1 MLTDTAIR
9 KTKPQDKPF
18 KLTDGKGMY
27 LHVMPNGSKLWR
39 MKYSYAGKEKLLSFG
54 PYPEV
59 PLAEA
64 REKRDEARAVL
75 RDGRDPS
82 VAKKERDAAAIFDA
96 GTTFEAVSREW
107 HEANKPKWTDVHC
120 YDVLHSL
127 ERDVF
132 PELGGLPIKSITA
145 PMVLKVLR
153 AIEKRPAV
161 ETARRIRQRMSAV
174 FVYAIASGR
183 GENDP
188 AAIVQS
194 AMAPLKKGR
203 QPAITDLEQAREI
216 IRKVDREGAHPATKL
231 AIRLLALTALRPGAL
246 ATTPWAEL
254 ENIGDLWTVPAAR
267 MKLALHLKDDEA
279 RDHLVPLSRQAIEVI
294 EALRQLT
301 GRCPFVFPNGRHAHK
316 PMSEN
321 AMGYLLNRAGYHHRH
336 VPHGWRST
344 FSTVMN
350 ERNPADHRII
360 DLMLAHTPKDKVE
373 AAYNRAAHLA
383 RRRELAQEWADL
395 LIVDQM
401 PLDEVV
407 SWRRRGK
414 ATIIVPAIT

>member
-1 MLTDTAIR
+1 MLTDAQIR
-9 KTKPQDKPF
+9 RAPATDRPTKMS
-18 KLTDGKGMY
+18 DGGGLY
-27 LHVMPNGSKLWR
+27 LQLNPNGSKLWR
-39 MKYSYAGKEKLLSFG
+39 MKYRYAGKEKLLSFG
-54 PYPEV
+54 QYPEV
-59 PLAEA
+59 TLAQA
-64 REKRDEARAVL
+64 REKRDGARELL
-75 RDGRDPS
+75 RDGHDPS
-82 VAKKERDAAAIFDA
+82 VVKKERAAAAIFDA
-96 GTTFEAVSREW
+96 GTTFEVVAREW
-107 HEANKPKWTDVHC
+107 HTANREKWSDTHR

-132 PELGGLPIKSITA
+132 PGLGELPIKSITA

-153 AIEKRPAV
+153 SIEERSAK

-188 AAIVQS
+188 AAIVQG

-216 IRKVDREGAHPATKL
+216 LRKVDREGAHPTTKL
-231 AIRLLALTALRPGAL
+231 AIRLLALTALRPGTL
-246 ATTPWAEL
+246 AKTPWAEL
-254 ENIGDLWTVPAAR
+254 EDVEDLWTVPAVR

-279 RDHLVPLSRQAIEVI
+279 RDHLVPLSWQAREVI
-294 EALRQLT
+294 EALRPLS
-301 GRCPFVFPNGRHAHK
+301 GRLPFVFPNGRNSHK

-350 ERNPADHRII
+350 ERYPGDHRII

-373 AAYNRAAHLA
+373 AAYNRAAHLQ

-395 LIVDQM
+395 LMVDQM
-401 PLDEVV
+401 PLEEVV
-407 SWRRRGK
+407 SGRKRGK
-414 ATIIVPAIT
+414 ASIHAAT

>member
-1 MLTDTAIR
+1 MLTDTQLR
-9 KTKPQDKPF
+9 KIKPTEKTQ
-18 KLTDGKGMY
+18 KLADGGGLY
-27 LHVMPNGSKLWR
+27 LFVQPNGSKLWR
-39 MKYSYAGKEKLLSFG
+39 MRFFFAGKESMLSFG
-54 PYPEV
+54 PYPGV
-59 PLAEA
+59 TLAEA
-64 REKRDEARAVL
+64 REKREEVKALLRQGKNPATAR
-75 RDGRDPS
+75 
-82 VAKKERDAAAIFDA
+82 KEQEAAAIFDA
-96 GTTFEAVSREW
+96 GTTFEAVAREW
-107 HEANKPKWTDVHC
+107 HEANKAKWTPVHC

-132 PELGGLPIKSITA
+132 PELGALPIKSITA

-188 AAIVQS
+188 AAIVQG

-231 AIRLLALTALRPGAL
+231 AIRLLALTALRPGTL
-246 ATTPWAEL
+246 ATTPWEEL
-254 ENIGDLWTVPAAR
+254 EDVEDLWIVPAAR

-279 RDHLVPLSRQAIEVI
+279 RDHLVPLSRQAREVI
-294 EALRQLT
+294 ETLRPLT

-350 ERNPADHRII
+350 ERHPQDSRII

-401 PLDEVV
+401 PLEEVV
-407 SWRRRGK
+407 SGRRRGK
-414 ATIIVPAIT
+414 ASIHAST

>member
-9 KTKPQDKPF
+9 KAKPQDKPF
-18 KLTDGKGMY
+18 KLTDGKGLY

-39 MKYSYAGKEKLLSFG
+39 MKFSFAGKEKLLSFG

-59 PLAEA
+59 TLAEA
-64 REKRDEARAVL
+64 REKREEARATL

-82 VAKKERDAAAIFDA
+82 VVKRERQAAAIFDA
-96 GTTFEAVSREW
+96 GTTFEVVAREW
-107 HEANKPKWTDVHC
+107 HAANKAKWTDVHC

-132 PELGGLPIKSITA
+132 PELGALPIKSITA
-145 PMVLKVLR
+145 PMVLGILR
-153 AIEKRPAV
+153 AIESRPAK

-174 FVYAIASGR
+174 FVYGIASGR
-183 GENDP
+183 AETDP
-188 AAIVQS
+188 AAIVQG

-216 IRKVDREGAHPATKL
+216 LRKVDREGAHPVTKL
-231 AIRLLALTALRPGAL
+231 AIRLLALTSLRPGAL
-246 ATTPWAEL
+246 AATPWSEL
-254 ENIGDLWTVPAAR
+254 EDVDDLWTVPAAR
-267 MKLALHLKDDEA
+267 MKMMLHMKDNEA
-279 RDHLVPLSRQAIEVI
+279 RDHLVPLSRQARDVIEV
-294 EALRQLT
+294 LRPLT
-301 GRCPFVFPNGRHAHK
+301 GRCPYVFPNGRHAHK

-350 ERNPADHRII
+350 ERYPADHRII

-373 AAYNRAAHLA
+373 SAYNRASHLK
-383 RRRELAQEWADL
+383 RRAELAQDWADL
-395 LIVDQM
+395 LMVDQM
-401 PLDEVV
+401 PLEDVV
-407 SWRRRGK
+407 RAPRRGK
-414 ATIIVPAIT
+414 ASIHAAT

>member
-1 MLTDTAIR
+1 MLTDTEIR
-9 KTKPQDKPF
+9 KAKPGEKPR
-18 KLTDGKGMY
+18 KLSDGGGLHLY
-27 LHVMPNGSKLWR
+27 LTPGGSRLWR
-39 MKYSYAGKEKLLSFG
+39 MKYRYADKEKLLSFG

-59 PLAEA
+59 TLAEA
-64 REKRDEARAVL
+64 RRKRDEARAVL
-75 RDGRDPS
+75 REGRDPG
-82 VAKKERDAAAIFDA
+82 VAKKERQAAAIFDA
-96 GTTFEAVSREW
+96 GTTFEAVAREW
-107 HEANKPKWTDVHC
+107 HTANRAKWSDTHR

-132 PELGGLPIKSITA
+132 PSLGDLPIKAITA

-153 AIEKRPAV
+153 AIETRQAV

-174 FVYAIASGR
+174 FVFAIASGR
-183 GENDP
+183 AENDP
-188 AAIVQS
+188 AAIVQG

-216 IRKVDREGAHPATKL
+216 LRQVDRAGASPVTKIAL
-231 AIRLLALTALRPGAL
+231 RLLALTALRPGTL

-254 ENIGDLWTVPAAR
+254 EGVTDLWTVPAAR
-267 MKLALHLKDDEA
+267 MKLALHLKDDTA
-279 RDHLVPLSRQAIEVI
+279 RDHLVPLSSQAIDAVD
-294 EALRQLT
+294 ALRAIT
-301 GRCPFVFPNGRHAHK
+301 GRLPYLFPNGRHAHK

-350 ERNPADHRII
+350 ERYPADHRII

-383 RRRELAQEWADL
+383 RRRELAQAWADL
-395 LIVDQM
+395 LMVDQM
-401 PLDEVV
+401 PLDEVLAGP
-407 SWRRRGK
+407 RRGRSSIH
-414 ATIIVPAIT
+414 AAI

>member
-9 KTKPQDKPF
+9 KIKPADKPF
-18 KLTDGKGMY
+18 KMTDGQGLY

-39 MKYSYAGKEKLLSFG
+39 CKYAFAGKEKLLSFG

-59 PLAEA
+59 TLAQA
-64 REKRDEARAVL
+64 REKRDAARELL
-75 RDGRDPS
+75 RDGHDPS
-82 VAKKERDAAAIFDA
+82 VVKKERAAAAIFDS
-96 GTTFEAVSREW
+96 GTTFEVVAREW
-107 HEANKPKWTDVHC
+107 HTANREKWSDTHR

-132 PELGGLPIKSITA
+132 PDLGGLPIKSITA

-153 AIEKRPAV
+153 AIEERSAK

-188 AAIVQS
+188 AAIVQG

-216 IRKVDREGAHPATKL
+216 IRRVDREGAHPTTKL
-231 AIRLLALTALRPGAL
+231 AIRLLALTALRPGTL
-246 ATTPWAEL
+246 AKTPWAEL
-254 ENIGDLWTVPAAR
+254 EDVGDLWAVPAAR

-279 RDHLVPLSRQAIEVI
+279 RDHLVPLSRQAQEVI
-294 EALRQLT
+294 EALRPLS
-301 GRCPFVFPNGRHAHK
+301 GRLPYVFPNGRTGHK

-350 ERNPADHRII
+350 ERYPSDRYVI

-395 LIVDQM
+395 LMVDQM

-407 SWRRRGK
+407 SGRKRGK
-414 ATIIVPAIT
+414 ASIHAST